1 MKISDLH
8 PGLQVLH
15 PEYGL
20 GDVKVMSETTVEVLF
35 NEGRKTLSE
44 QVVGELKPAE
54 PHAKL
59 EGLDKPLRDL
69 IADVVE
75 ATIDKL
81 DLKVD
86 TEEMMA
92 QLAPRWA
99 GGKLV
104 LHPHDSSLAS
114 KEVELEVFFRKIVG
128 VRDYLRVLEQ
138 KINAHPKLND
148 AERIELQHYITKSY
162 GSLTTFNLLFKEKE
176 LGF

>member
-1 MKISDLH
+1 MKIADLH
-8 PGLQVLH
+8 PGSQVLH

-20 GDVKVMSETTVEVLF
+20 GDVKVVSETTVEVLF
-35 NEGRKTLSE
+35 NEGRRTLS
-44 QVVGELKPAE
+44 GEMISQLRPAE
-54 PHAKL
+54 PQAKL

-86 TEEMMA
+86 TDELA
-92 QLAPRWA
+92 SKIAPRWV

-104 LHPHDSSLAS
+104 LHPHDPSLTT
-114 KEVELEVFFRKIVG
+114 KEVEMDVFFRKIVG

-138 KINAHPKLND
+138 KINAHPKLSD

-176 LGF
+176 QNF